1 MEDVLRTEVNSQFL
15 VLTGGEGLDDL
26 LNHIIVPEQKQ
37 IVPDTAMHCIN
48 IVPGEASLLVH
59 FKNTQD
65 LPSPG
70 SQPSLILLGFSLVL
84 EFYFLLNFA
93 ACFILLPA

>member
-1 MEDVLRTEVNSQFL
+1 MATVKRVKVIIYKFSVTQH
-15 VLTGGEGLDDL
+15 GLL
-26 LNHIIVPEQKQ
+26 AWLGCNNFQKKIIK
-37 IVPDTAMHCIN
+37 
-48 IVPGEASLLVH
+48 
-59 FKNTQD
+59 QD

-93 ACFILLPA
+93 ACFILLPAKFASCLILLIA

>member
-1 MEDVLRTEVNSQFL
+1 MWPVFQVHSGVVTVVGAHKKTRVHL
-15 VLTGGEGLDDL
+15 EG
-26 LNHIIVPEQKQ
+26 
-37 IVPDTAMHCIN
+37 
-48 IVPGEASLLVH
+48 
-59 FKNTQD
+59 QD

-84 EFYFLLNFA
+84 EFDFLLNFD

>member
-1 MEDVLRTEVNSQFL
+1 MIGWHENVDQLNARFVIHCYAWNNKLPELREH
-15 VLTGGEGLDDL
+15 E
-26 LNHIIVPEQKQ
+26 EK
-37 IVPDTAMHCIN
+37 
-48 IVPGEASLLVH
+48 
-59 FKNTQD
+59 QD

-93 ACFILLPA
+93 ACFILLPAKFASCLILLIA

>member
-1 MEDVLRTEVNSQFL
+1 MMHQMGGQEQQVLNLSFNFKGKHPSTLRHSVN
-15 VLTGGEGLDDL
+15 
-26 LNHIIVPEQKQ
+26 N
-37 IVPDTAMHCIN
+37 
-48 IVPGEASLLVH
+48 
-59 FKNTQD
+59 KNEQD

-93 ACFILLPA
+93 ACFILLPAKFASCLILLIA